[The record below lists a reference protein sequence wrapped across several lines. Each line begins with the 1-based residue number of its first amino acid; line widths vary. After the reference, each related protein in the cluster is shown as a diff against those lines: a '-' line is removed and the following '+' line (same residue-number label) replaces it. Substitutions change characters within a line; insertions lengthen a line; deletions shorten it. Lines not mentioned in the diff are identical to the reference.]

1 MKKKITE
8 HFTKIQNILKNP
20 NDLIN
25 STEEICLFLKKEIKN
40 KNKIFV
46 YGNGGSYADASHFV
60 GELTAT
66 YSTKKRKAL
75 PFILLGS
82 NLASVTAWAN
92 DFNFEDYLSR
102 EFSALSNNGDVL
114 FLFSTSGGNLKKK
127 QSINLIKLAKKA
139 KLKKIQIISLLGKG
153 GGELKKI
160 SNKSI
165 IVDSNKTGSIQEI
178 HKIIFHSICS
188 TFENIT

>member
-1 MKKKITE
+1 MNNLIVEHFSEIKRLLNNSKSLIKKTYEISLILRKKI
-8 HFTKIQNILKNP
+8 K
-20 NDLIN
+20 
-25 STEEICLFLKKEIKN
+25 S

-66 YSTKKRKAL
+66 YSSKKRKAL

-102 EFSALSNNGDVL
+102 EFSALSNKGDVI
-114 FLFSTSGGNLKKK
+114 FLFSTSGGNFKKK
-127 QSINLIKLAKKA
+127 QSMNLIKLAKTA
-139 KLKKIQIISLLGKG
+139 KSKKIYIISLLGKG
-153 GGELKKI
+153 GGVLKKI

-178 HKIIFHSICS
+178 HRIIFHSICS